1 MNKVSQFLIEEAKG
15 LRESSPEL
23 VAVELLKQAG
33 IKEDDAKLAVAQD
46 TFEKKAC
53 YELTYAGVDSEEA
66 AKLVKAAK
74 INVSELPDITFE
86 SEEER
91 LASILEK
98 AASFIEKQASY
109 IEDLEKQAG
118 QVRTIEVQVQVEAP
132 KEPELPRVI
141 TKMASVNALTFE
153 DVEALR
159 GLSQETL
166 EKVASAMEEPWTM
179 GKGIGIEN
187 PKTDPMLDFLLGK

>member
-33 IKEDDAKLAVAQD
+33 IKEGDAKLAVAQD

-66 AKLVKAAK
+66 AKMIKAAK
-74 INVSELPDITFE
+74 INVADIPGITFE

-91 LASILEK
+91 LASIFEK

-109 IEDLEKQAG
+109 ISDLEKQAG
-118 QVRTIEVQVQVEAP
+118 QVKTVEVQVEAP
-132 KEPELPRVI
+132 KEPELPKVI

-166 EKVASAMEEPWTM
+166 EKVANAMEEPWSM

>member
-33 IKEDDAKLAVAQD
+33 IKEGDAKLAVAQD

-66 AKLVKAAK
+66 AKLVKAAN
-74 INVSELPDITFE
+74 INVKDLPNVTFE

-109 IEDLEKQAG
+109 IEDLEKSAG
-118 QVRTIEVQVQVEAP
+118 QVRTVEVQVEAP
-132 KEPELPRVI
+132 KEPELPKVI

-166 EKVASAMEEPWTM
+166 EKVANAMEEPWSM